1 MLRPTHQPNYVYTLL
16 VVTHSSSR
24 YIHYHLMQAYALK
37 RICIHIH
44 FSERKMNLQ
53 TEEVEKLFPTHEA
66 EDRHCLRLRSARHP
80 VIEIKKK
87 VY

>member
-16 VVTHSSSR
+16 VATHSSSR

-53 TEEVEKLFPTHEA
+53 TEEV
-66 EDRHCLRLRSARHP
+66 
-80 VIEIKKK
+80 
-87 VY
+87 